1 MKEEKIWEYINRV
14 EDETSKKIVDD
25 GFLLTE
31 RNRSLG
37 KTRFPRKQL
46 KEIIE
51 KEYRK
56 HAETRE
62 EGGSNETQKT

>member
-1 MKEEKIWEYINRV
+1 MKEEKIWEYIDRV
-14 EDETSKKIVDD
+14 EGETSKKIIED
-25 GFLLTE
+25 GFRLTV

-37 KTRFPRKQL
+37 KKRFPRKDL
-46 KEIIE
+46 KEIIS

-56 HAETRE
+56 DVETRE